1 MFYELSKGIKM
12 NSIIYLRRSKE
23 SEDKTVSLAVQE
35 QACREY
41 ATRNNLA
48 VVAIL
53 ADDGVSGTIRYRF
66 EAIRDNVAYYSAK
79 HIIFYSLDRFG
90 RDIAGLLD
98 ELKAYEKA
106 GVTIHC
112 TTQNKEIST
121 AKAHEFLAVGV
132 EALMAEH
139 YSRLI
144 SEKTKDA
151 MKRLKEQG
159 RRRSRYL
166 PVGTRLVDGKIML
179 DWDKTALIEKAK
191 CFRKEGL
198 TLREIDIRL
207 RGMGLK
213 LALSTWAKVLR

>member
-1 MFYELSKGIKM
+1 MYHLNTGRNTM
-12 NSIIYLRRSKE
+12 NAIIYLRRSKE

-48 VVAIL
+48 VVLVIT
-53 ADDGVSGTIRYRF
+53 DDGISGTNRDRFIRLRL
-66 EAIRDNVAYYSAK
+66 AVGDLLARHV
-79 HIIFYSLDRFG
+79 IIYSLDRLA
-90 RDIAGLLD
+90 RDISGLLD
-98 ELKAYEKA
+98 ELASYEKK
-106 GVTIHC
+106 GVKIHC
-112 TTQNKEIST
+112 ATQNKEIST

-191 CFRKEGL
+191 CLRKEGL